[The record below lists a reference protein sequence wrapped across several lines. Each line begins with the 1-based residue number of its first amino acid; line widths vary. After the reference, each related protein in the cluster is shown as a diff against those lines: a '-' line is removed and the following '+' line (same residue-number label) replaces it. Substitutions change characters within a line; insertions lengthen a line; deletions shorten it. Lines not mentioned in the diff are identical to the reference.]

1 MKLFLDD
8 NRKPYDVF
16 LNTIDPDYEN
26 NSEWTI
32 VSNFHEFIN
41 FIEKFGLPKLI
52 SFDHDL
58 DIEHYLPENQENID
72 YDLFKSKTGYD
83 CAVWLLE
90 YCNKNGF
97 EIPNFKVHS
106 QNEVGKENI
115 FKKLNQ
121 NLSSRKL

>member
-8 NRKPYDVF
+8 TRKPYDIF
-16 LNTIDPDYEN
+16 INTIDPDYEN
-26 NSEWTI
+26 NSEWVI
-32 VSNFHEFIN
+32 VSNFYEFIN

-72 YDLFKSKTGYD
+72 YNLFKYNTGYD

-106 QNEVGKENI
+106 QNEVGKKNI
-115 FKKLNQ
+115 LNKL
-121 NLSSRKL
+121 S